1 MFKRFKI
8 FYNIVEDGDKMNQ
21 DLKIIKKKYGEKMA
35 HFCRD
40 YFPTLLETEGLLLQ
54 LLLDNFE
61 PTHDLYEDI
70 IKQKKENEF
79 KDFIYSLVDVE
90 KENKIKVIKT
100 PKELLEDAG
109 YDLFECKS
117 EEDIQSFKKYYA
129 PGEKL
134 CTFKGGRLDRC
145 HVFFAVKKNVD
156 EIKRED
162 YPNPQRQDKYG
173 TSVISIQFTRDES
186 HTLSIK
192 NRYNHHVNNPDSTF
206 SNNLDNIIEGLT
218 ESFGEYYGLVQQHP
232 NGKFELEGYVR
243 ASDNKYYKY
252 NQEMMN
258 VYYCPNNIIID
269 NYEVKRYDKDKYVIF
284 NYFVLDLVKKEVR
297 PYEEFITDSF
307 VDAVSNI
314 EKIEI
319 KRKEEGKEIKIILQD
334 NREVIITLDK
344 DNQIIKLEN
353 QNIKEVGDNFLA
365 FVYSIQE
372 LNMPALEIAGK
383 VFLGCGQDV
392 KKLNLPNLKKVDNG
406 FLYSNIALEEL
417 DLPSLR
423 EVGDNFLS
431 RCRKISH
438 LNLPS
443 LQRVGNNFIFY
454 NESLKELNLPLL
466 EEVGN
471 GFLNENI
478 RLQELS
484 LPSLKIVGYSFL
496 RKNLHLEKLYLPS
509 LEEVGDDFLF
519 CYRIFK
525 KENISSFTIG
535 SADFNPWLNNSNQK
549 GKI

>member
-1 MFKRFKI
+1 
-8 FYNIVEDGDKMNQ
+8 MNQ
-21 DLKIIKKKYGEKMA
+21 DLKIIKKKYGENMA
-35 HFCRD
+35 HLCREF
-40 YFPTLLETEGLLLQ
+40 FPTLLETEGLLLQ

-61 PTHDLYEDI
+61 PNHDLYEDI

-100 PKELLEDAG
+100 PKELLEEAG

-192 NRYNHHVNNPDSTF
+192 NRYNHHVNNPDSTY

-252 NQEMMN
+252 NQEINN

-269 NYEVKRYDKDKYVIF
+269 NFEVKRYDKEKYVIF
-284 NYFVLDLVKKEVR
+284 NYFVLDLVKKEIKNYDYYSSDLF
-297 PYEEFITDSF
+297 PSTI
-307 VDAVSNI
+307 SNI
-314 EKIEI
+314 EKVEI
-319 KRKEEGKEIKIILQD
+319 KRKDEGKEIKIILQD
-334 NREVIITLDK
+334 NSEVIIVLDK
-344 DNQIIKLEN
+344 DNQMIKLDN
-353 QNIKEVGDNFLA
+353 PKIKQIGDEFLT
-365 FVYSIQE
+365 YISSLQE
-372 LNMPALEIAGK
+372 LNMSNLEEVGES
-383 VFLGCGQDV
+383 FLSYGNNV
-392 KKLNLPNLKKVDNG
+392 KKLNLPKLQ
-406 FLYSNIALEEL
+406 I
-417 DLPSLR
+417 
-423 EVGDNFLS
+423 VGDNFLNYNLS
-431 RCRKISH
+431 LEEVDLPLLREVGYNFLSHCRKIFH
-438 LNLPS
+438 LNLPC
-443 LQRVGNNFIFY
+443 LQKVGGNFIFF

-466 EEVGN
+466 EKVGN

-484 LPSLKIVGYSFL
+484 LPSLKIVGKSFL

-525 KENISSFTIG
+525 KENISSFVIG
-535 SADFNPWLNNSNQK
+535 SDDFNPWLNISNQK